1 MSGDKIAVE
10 VENHCSLVNPS
21 QIFKKV
27 TWKEIMT
34 DQPTNQPTGQLHF

>member
-10 VENHCSLVNPS
+10 VENHCSLVNQS

-34 DQPTNQPTGQLHF
+34 DQPTNQPTGQFHF